1 MYGIQNS
8 TFEFKAKSIFMFFM
22 FFMFLS
28 HLSFFNFIQ
37 LLSIFV
43 IFSQILFIVKETR
56 NATIKLSLNYYNLL
70 HV

>member
-8 TFEFKAKSIFMFFM
+8 TFEFKAKSIFM

-56 NATIKLSLNYYNLL
+56 NATIKLSLNYYNFTTCLK
-70 HV
+70 